1 MQKLIISCKT
11 SDDIKYAICIEDGFK
26 LNDNALEL
34 ELTKEELNIL
44 ADRFVEFKDEI
55 NKF

>member
-1 MQKLIISCKT
+1 VQELIISCKT
-11 SDDIKYAICIEDGFK
+11 SNDIKYAICVQDGLK

>member
-1 MQKLIISCKT
+1 MQELIISCKT
-11 SDDIKYAICIEDGFK
+11 SNDIKYAICIEDGLK

-34 ELTKEELNIL
+34 ELTKEELNVL

>member
-11 SDDIKYAICIEDGFK
+11 SDDIKYVICIEDGLK

-44 ADRFVEFKDEI
+44 ADNFVEFKNEI